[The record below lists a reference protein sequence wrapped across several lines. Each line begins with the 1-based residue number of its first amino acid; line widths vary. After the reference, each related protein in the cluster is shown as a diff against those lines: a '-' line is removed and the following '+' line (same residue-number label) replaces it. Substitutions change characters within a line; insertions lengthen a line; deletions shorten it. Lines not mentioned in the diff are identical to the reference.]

1 MGWLPGA
8 AVGGRRDGAAAR
20 ATLLNLKSSVNAN
33 SSKGL
38 NSNRLFRTSWASNLL
53 LLHRHTACTCS
64 CPSFSCCSLE
74 RGYLP
79 ALTCKTRASFD
90 IFLALF
96 FLSLALLSFF
106 FSHATR
112 RVDWHRV
119 LTPRQP
125 ISCPILL
132 RCFSCFCVALHGYR
146 FAVLAVCFLNPFIKG
161 ATAFFAVAVN
171 MIFRLRFSLFKYP
184 VVHVQRGNICGVCV
198 QAVTVAWEILVDTF
212 L

>member
-1 MGWLPGA
+1 MQN
-8 AVGGRRDGAAAR
+8 AR
-20 ATLLNLKSSVNAN
+20 FIWHFSSH
-33 SSKGL
+33 
-38 NSNRLFRTSWASNLL
+38 F
-53 LLHRHTACTCS
+53 
-64 CPSFSCCSLE
+64 
-74 RGYLP
+74 
-79 ALTCKTRASFD
+79 
-90 IFLALF
+90 F

-132 RCFSCFCVALHGYR
+132 RCFSCFSCSPSSCFCVALHGYR

-184 VVHVQRGNICGVCV
+184 VVHAYRGHIAASVCKELLLLE
-198 QAVTVAWEILVDTF
+198 WLYKILIRMLKIHF
-212 L
+212 LSSLLLQVSTS

>member
-1 MGWLPGA
+1 M
-8 AVGGRRDGAAAR
+8 
-20 ATLLNLKSSVNAN
+20 LNLKSSVNAN

-38 NSNRLFRTSWASNLL
+38 NSNRLFRTSWASNLSTSC
-53 LLHRHTACTCS
+53 RSIPAAAPPSSSFCS
-64 CPSFSCCSLE
+64 SSSLE

-90 IFLALF
+90 IFLAGF
-96 FLSLALLSFF
+96 FLAFLFFF

-112 RVDWHRV
+112 RVDWHRI

-132 RCFSCFCVALHGYR
+132 MLPLLLLRLQLLLLLLLLLSTDTGSL
-146 FAVLAVCFLNPFIKG
+146 AVLAVCFLNPFIKG

-171 MIFRLRFSLFKYP
+171 MIFRLRFSLFKIP
-184 VVHVQRGNICGVCV
+184 CSACVVDGEGYTWWVRKNQEEGC
-198 QAVTVAWEILVDTF
+198 DTATLEF
-212 L
+212 FG